1 MGLIDA
7 GSLDLL
13 ARKAHA
19 FETQAATDLPPLPG
33 EPPPVD
39 PVQEWADLL
48 GLIVMLATPLLPYL
62 PAIYTDETI
71 QGLAA
76 AVHPVADKYG
86 IDGTGLGMSP
96 EIKLAMV
103 AAPLAVATYMTH
115 RAWREQQQAPAP
127 AVETVTNVAPPPPV
141 PGQAPRDE
149 KHLGQ
154 YREDRGGRLD

>member
-13 ARKAHA
+13 TRKAHA
-19 FETQAATDLPPLPG
+19 YETQAGADLPPLPG

-39 PVQEWADLL
+39 PVAEWAELI

-62 PAIYTDETI
+62 PAIYTEETI
-71 QGLAA
+71 HGLAA

-96 EIKLAMV
+96 EIKLIMV
-103 AAPLAVATYMTH
+103 AAPLAVGTYLTH
-115 RAWREQQQAPAP
+115 RAWREQQREPGP

-154 YREDRGGRLD
+154 FREDRGGRLD

>member
-13 ARKAHA
+13 TRKAHA
-19 FETQAATDLPPLPG
+19 YETQAGAELPPLPG

-39 PVQEWADLL
+39 PVQEWAEML
-48 GLIVMLATPLLPYL
+48 GLVVMLATPLLPYL
-62 PAIYTDETI
+62 PAIYTEETVRE
-71 QGLAA
+71 LAG
-76 AVHPVADKYG
+76 AVHPVAAKYG
-86 IDGTGLGMSP
+86 IDGTGLGATP
-96 EIKLAMV
+96 ELRLLLV
-103 AAPLAVATYMTH
+103 AAPLAVATVMTH
-115 RAWREQQQAPAP
+115 RAWREQQQTPGP